1 MQVRNG
7 SAGMARTAARGMAA
21 AVLGLAA
28 LTVGGNGASAAVTTH
43 AYRCYGSEVVRCA
56 WINYDSQNHR
66 VRGYVRITDA
76 AGGGNYQVA
85 VNNIRMSKN
94 GNRISTV
101 GDYDDWYD
109 TTDTAQTALVD
120 CHSNDHFVVK
130 YTAKWRRGS
139 ESGQQEA
146 GTYFFECP

>member
-1 MQVRNG
+1 MRVRHG
-7 SAGMARTAARGMAA
+7 SAGMERSAARGLA
-21 AVLGLAA
+21 AVVLGTAA
-28 LTVGGNGASAAVTTH
+28 LTVGAAGASAEVQTN
-43 AYRCYGSEVVRCA
+43 AYRCYGVEVPRCA

-85 VNNIRMSKN
+85 VNNIRLYKN
-94 GNRISTV
+94 GNLVNTV

-139 ESGQQEA
+139 ESGQEEA
-146 GTYFFECP
+146 GTYFFQCP